1 MQVEVF
7 HGAGIDVHK
16 ETVVVTVRH
25 HAPDQ
30 LTPTRQET
38 RTFGTL
44 TDELQALQAWLTAE
58 GVTHVLMEST
68 GSYWKPLYN
77 LLETTVIVWLVN
89 PAHVKTM
96 RGRKTDVKD
105 SQWLA
110 ELLAFGLVV
119 PSFIPDRPQREL
131 REAVR
136 YRRSLIEE
144 RAREVNRIQ
153 KVLEGG
159 NIKLGNVIADVLGVS
174 GRAML
179 KALATG
185 EEDAERL
192 AALADPR
199 IRASAELL
207 ARALTGVMGS
217 HQRWMLTMQME
228 HLVNLE
234 ELIALADEE
243 IAERTRPFAT
253 ERALLESLTGV
264 KDRVADTVFAEVGPN
279 VDAFPSPAA
288 LGKWTGVAPGNKTS
302 GGKRLSGRTTPGN
315 QALRSALVEAAR
327 AASHS
332 KNTYLGAQYRR
343 LVPRLGPKR
352 ASMAVANSICQRIWI
367 VLKRR
372 EPYVDLGGN
381 YFERRDHEATK
392 RNAVRK
398 LEGLGYQVTL
408 EPVADT
414 G

>member
-16 ETVVVTVRH
+16 ETAVVTVRH

-44 TDELQALQAWLTAE
+44 TDDLHALQAWLTAE
-58 GVTHVLMEST
+58 GITHVLMEST

-89 PAHVKTM
+89 PAHVKTL

-119 PSFIPDRPQREL
+119 PSFIPERPQREL

-159 NIKLGNVIADVLGVS
+159 NIKLGSVISDVLGVS

-179 KALATG
+179 HALAQG
-185 EEDAERL
+185 EGDAERL

-217 HQRWMLTMQME
+217 HQRWMLRIQLQ
-228 HLVNLE
+228 HLVELE
-234 ELIALADEE
+234 AHIANADKE
-243 IAERTRPFAT
+243 IADRTRPFEAA
-253 ERALLESLTGV
+253 RQLLESITGV
-264 KDRVADTVFAEVGPN
+264 KERVVDVVFAEVGSTVTP
-279 VDAFPSPAA
+279 FPSPAA
-288 LGKWTGVAPGNKTS
+288 LAKWTGLAPGNKTS

-315 QALRSALVEAAR
+315 KALRNALIEAAR

-352 ASMAVANSICQRIWI
+352 AAMAVAHSICQRIWI
-367 VLKRR
+367 VLDRR
-372 EPYVDLGGN
+372 EPYADLGGD
-381 YFERRDHEATK
+381 YFMRRDHEATK
-392 RNAVRK
+392 RKAIRN

-408 EPVADT
+408 EYQVP
-414 G
+414 